1 MRYNTAEYRT
11 GKTHATTDGHSTL
24 CMPWRKD
31 ATETHWMTDDVDCPV
46 CAARLPYTDSDV
58 AQAVESY
65 RDMEDTEDDGWTPE
79 PEVMMFSFGY
89 GELWPDGE
97 VIAFGRVV
105 FTVDSDGVVS

>member
-46 CAARLPYTDSDV
+46 CAARLPYTDYDIEI
-58 AQAVESY
+58 AVREY
-65 RDMEDTEDDGWTPE
+65 KDIQDDIDDYDGPVTC
-79 PEVMMFSFGY
+79 MFSFGY
-89 GELWPDGE
+89 GDVWRWGGYRAWAGC
-97 VIAFGRVV
+97 VYRG
-105 FTVDSDGVVS
+105 